1 MAKNT
6 QTICQQQP
14 KNCLSVFDRI
24 VGLALKGFNLYRYS
38 EDAYSLQMRLI
49 VIVVLLWIMV
59 VFVMGSVQVCVGRV
73 ALALNL
79 IMTVTLEDVSTGW
92 LIEP

>member
-1 MAKNT
+1 M
-6 QTICQQQP
+6 
-14 KNCLSVFDRI
+14 
-24 VGLALKGFNLYRYS
+24 
-38 EDAYSLQMRLI
+38 
-49 VIVVLLWIMV
+49 IVVLLWIMV

-92 LIEP
+92 LIEL